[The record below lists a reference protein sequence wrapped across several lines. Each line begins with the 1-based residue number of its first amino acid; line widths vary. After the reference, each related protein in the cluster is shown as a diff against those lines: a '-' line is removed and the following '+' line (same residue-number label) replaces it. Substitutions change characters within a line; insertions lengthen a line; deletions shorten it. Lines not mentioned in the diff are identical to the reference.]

1 MQIAEEK
8 RKNNIKNV
16 GSANKRRAGLF
27 TAIGEGSAATKASA
41 VFMGSGQIA
50 RGQIIKGIFYLAA
63 ETAFVLF
70 MIFFGGKYVAKLFSG
85 NLGTR
90 VSGEI
95 WNEETQVFEKV
106 AGDNSFLILLYG
118 VVSLVVCILFVLLWA
133 ANVKGSYENDL
144 RLRRGE
150 KILTFKEDVNELVNK
165 KFYIPLL
172 LPPFIGLLAF
182 TVLPLIFMILIAF
195 TNYDYNHM
203 PPGRLFGWVGLQ
215 GFKTLLAFGG
225 GGEFPKAFAQVL
237 LWTFVWAFFATFTN
251 FFLGMFL
258 AMLINKKGIRGKAI
272 FRAAFVTAIAVPQ
285 FVTLLLMQK
294 ILDRNG
300 ILNVI
305 FGSNVMWLTD
315 TRFHALIPKLSVI
328 LVNIWIGVPY
338 TLLMCSGLLMNVPDS
353 SLEAARMDG
362 ANPVQIFFKI
372 TLLQMIKRVVPPMS
386 NEIITLVKDT
396 SLARIIAAYELT
408 FAGAA
413 FMKSDG
419 LTWPLFYTG
428 VFYLVF
434 VGILTLLFNYIEK
447 KLDYFR

>member
-1 MQIAEEK
+1 MQSAEEK
-8 RKNNIKNV
+8 RKNKIKNV
-16 GSANKRRAGLF
+16 GSANKRRAGVF

-150 KILTFKEDVNELVNK
+150 KILTFREDVNELVNK

-215 GFKTLLAFGG
+215 GFKTLLSFGG
-225 GGEFPKAFAQVL
+225 
-237 LWTFVWAFFATFTN
+237 
-251 FFLGMFL
+251 
-258 AMLINKKGIRGKAI
+258 RGRI
-272 FRAAFVTAIAVPQ
+272 SQGFRAGAS
-285 FVTLLLMQK
+285 
-294 ILDRNG
+294 LDVR
-300 ILNVI
+300 L
-305 FGSNVMWLTD
+305 
-315 TRFHALIPKLSVI
+315 
-328 LVNIWIGVPY
+328 
-338 TLLMCSGLLMNVPDS
+338 
-353 SLEAARMDG
+353 
-362 ANPVQIFFKI
+362 
-372 TLLQMIKRVVPPMS
+372 
-386 NEIITLVKDT
+386 
-396 SLARIIAAYELT
+396 
-408 FAGAA
+408 
-413 FMKSDG
+413 
-419 LTWPLFYTG
+419 G
-428 VFYLVF
+428 VFRHVHKF
-434 VGILTLLFNYIEK
+434 FSRNVS
-447 KLDYFR
+447 RHAHQ